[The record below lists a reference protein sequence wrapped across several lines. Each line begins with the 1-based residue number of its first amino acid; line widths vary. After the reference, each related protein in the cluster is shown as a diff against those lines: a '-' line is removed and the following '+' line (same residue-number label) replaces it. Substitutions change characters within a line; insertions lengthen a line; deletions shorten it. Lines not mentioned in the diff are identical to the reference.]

1 MKKLLMFVLLCGLYT
16 CTFAAFQY
24 EVIKSS
30 TPGKWNDGGSN
41 NGIYGYS
48 FFVKVTEGSGSLYI
62 LDKINNLYS
71 MSGNSDLLSIRADMT
86 NYGYV
91 DNITGNAFNG
101 DGSTI
106 TNTSQ
111 FNQWNDVI
119 TQTGYKLGDF
129 NEGDE
134 IGVWL
139 TTNGNKTGASIFD
152 KSNPVNTNQINFRDA
167 FVGTDALGN
176 DLFQLDFKNQGSI
189 FFGITGVANPSPS
202 GQPLPGVLA
211 TLLLGGGA
219 FGILNLKKKKSRKA

>member
-1 MKKLLMFVLLCGLYT
+1 MKKLLMFILLCGLYT

-30 TPGKWNDGGSN
+30 TPDDGSN
-41 NGIYGYS
+41 NGISGYS

-71 MSGNSDLLSIRADMT
+71 MSGNSELLSIRADMT

-111 FNQWNDVI
+111 FNQ
-119 TQTGYKLGDF
+119 
-129 NEGDE
+129 
-134 IGVWL
+134 
-139 TTNGNKTGASIFD
+139 
-152 KSNPVNTNQINFRDA
+152 
-167 FVGTDALGN
+167 
-176 DLFQLDFKNQGSI
+176 
-189 FFGITGVANPSPS
+189 
-202 GQPLPGVLA
+202 
-211 TLLLGGGA
+211 
-219 FGILNLKKKKSRKA
+219 

>member
-1 MKKLLMFVLLCGLYT
+1 MKNMLIIAFAAFCISLS
-16 CTFAAFQY
+16 AAFQY

-41 NGIYGYS
+41 NGISGYS

-71 MSGNSDLLSIRADMT
+71 MSGNSELLSIRADMT